1 MECGIL
7 RLKQEFY
14 QKDAVQTA
22 KDLLGK
28 VIVRK
33 YNGTTI
39 KVKIVETEAYC
50 GAEDKASHAHN
61 NKKTK
66 RTAPM
71 FKKGGHSYIYLIYGM
86 YYCLNVVTAAENS
99 PHAVLIRGV
108 EPLEGLNLIKEN
120 RQIKSSKTEDLTN
133 GPGKL
138 SQALKI
144 DKNFDGINLIKNKNL
159 YIIDGETEEFEI
171 DSSTRVNIDYAE
183 EYKDKKWRFFI
194 KGNKYLSKS

>member
-1 MECGIL
+1 M

-14 QKDAVQTA
+14 QKDAVQA
-22 KDLLGK
+22 ARDLLGK
-28 VIVRK
+28 IIVRK
-33 YNGTTI
+33 YDGKTI
-39 KVKIVETEAYC
+39 TVKIVETEAYC

-71 FKKGGHSYIYLIYGM
+71 FKKGGHAYIYLIYGM
-86 YYCLNVVTAAENS
+86 YYCLNVVTAAENN

-108 EPLEGLNLIKEN
+108 EPLKGLKYIKEN
-120 RQIKSSKTEDLTN
+120 RQIKSSRSKDLTN

-144 DKNFDGINLIKNKNL
+144 DKSFDGCNLVENNSL
-159 YIIDGETEEFEI
+159 YLTDGGTEDFEI
-171 DSSTRVNIDYAE
+171 ESSPRINIDYAE

-194 KGNKYLSKS
+194 KNNKYVSK

>member
-1 MECGIL
+1 MRCDNL

-14 QKDAVQTA
+14 QKDAVQSA
-22 KDLLGK
+22 RDLLGK
-28 VIVRK
+28 IIVRK
-33 YNGTTI
+33 YDGKIIT
-39 KVKIVETEAYC
+39 VKIVETEAYC

-71 FKKGGHSYIYLIYGM
+71 FKEGGHAYIYLIYGM
-86 YYCLNVVTAAENS
+86 YYCLNVVTAAENN

-108 EPLEGLNLIKEN
+108 EPLEGLKHIKEN
-120 RQIKSSKTEDLTN
+120 RQIKSNKAKDLTN

-144 DKNFDGINLIKNKNL
+144 DKSFDGCNLVINNSL
-159 YIIDGETEEFEI
+159 YITAGGTEDFEI
-171 DSSTRVNIDYAE
+171 ESSPRVNIDYAE

-194 KGNKYLSKS
+194 KNNKYTSK

>member
-1 MECGIL
+1 M

-14 QKDAVQTA
+14 QKDAVQA
-22 KDLLGK
+22 ARDLLGK
-28 VIVRK
+28 IIVRK
-33 YNGTTI
+33 YDGKII

-71 FKKGGHSYIYLIYGM
+71 FKEGGHAYIYLIYGM
-86 YYCLNVVTAAENS
+86 YYCLNVVTAAENN

-108 EPLEGLNLIKEN
+108 EPLKGLKYIKEN
-120 RQIKSSKTEDLTN
+120 RQIKSSRSKDLTN

-144 DKNFDGINLIKNKNL
+144 DKSFDGCNLVENNSL
-159 YIIDGETEEFEI
+159 YLTDGGTEDFEI
-171 DSSTRVNIDYAE
+171 ESSPRVNIDYAE
-183 EYKDKKWRFFI
+183 EYKDKKWRFLI
-194 KGNKYLSKS
+194 KNNKYVSK

>member
-1 MECGIL
+1 MRCGNL

-14 QKDAVQTA
+14 QKDAVQA
-22 KDLLGK
+22 ARDLLGK
-28 VIVRK
+28 IIVRK
-33 YNGTTI
+33 YNGKTI
-39 KVKIVETEAYC
+39 TVKIVETEAYC

-71 FKKGGHSYIYLIYGM
+71 FKEGGHAYIYLIYGM
-86 YYCLNVVTAAENS
+86 YYCLNVVTAAENN

-108 EPLEGLNLIKEN
+108 EPLKGLKYIKEN
-120 RQIKSSKTEDLTN
+120 RQIKSSRSKDLTN

-144 DKNFDGINLIKNKNL
+144 DKSFDGCNLVENNSL
-159 YIIDGETEEFEI
+159 YLTDGGTEDFEI
-171 DSSTRVNIDYAE
+171 ESSPRVNIDYAE

-194 KGNKYLSKS
+194 KNNKYVSK

>member
-1 MECGIL
+1 MRCGNL

-14 QKDAVQTA
+14 QKDAVQA
-22 KDLLGK
+22 ARDLLGK
-28 VIVRK
+28 IIVRK
-33 YNGTTI
+33 YDGKTI
-39 KVKIVETEAYC
+39 TVKIVETEAYC

-71 FKKGGHSYIYLIYGM
+71 FKEGGHAYIYLIYGM
-86 YYCLNVVTAAENS
+86 YYCLNVVTAAENN

-108 EPLEGLNLIKEN
+108 EPLKGLKYIKEN
-120 RQIKSSKTEDLTN
+120 RQIKSSRSKDLTN

-144 DKNFDGINLIKNKNL
+144 DKSFDGCNLVENNSL
-159 YIIDGETEEFEI
+159 YLTDGGTEDFEI
-171 DSSTRVNIDYAE
+171 ESSPRVNIDYAE

-194 KGNKYLSKS
+194 KNNKYVSK

>member
-1 MECGIL
+1 M
-7 RLKQEFY
+7 RLNQKFY

-28 VIVRK
+28 IIVRK
-33 YNGTTI
+33 YYGKTI

-50 GAEDKASHAHN
+50 GAEDKASHAYN

-71 FKKGGHSYIYLIYGM
+71 FKEGGHSYIYLIYGM
-86 YYCLNVVTAAENS
+86 YYCFNVVTASENN
-99 PHAVLIRGV
+99 PHAVLIRAV
-108 EPLEGLNLIKEN
+108 EPLTGIKQIKEN
-120 RQIKSSKTEDLTN
+120 RQIKSSRTEDLTN

-144 DKNFDGINLIKNKNL
+144 NKSLDGCSLVENSSL
-159 YIIDGETEEFEI
+159 YIIDGSAENFEI
-171 DSSTRVNIDYAE
+171 NSSPRVNIDYAE

-194 KGNKYLSKS
+194 KNNKYISKS

>member
-1 MECGIL
+1 MRCGNL

-14 QKDAVQTA
+14 QKDAVQVA
-22 KDLLGK
+22 RDLLGK
-28 VIVRK
+28 IIVRK
-33 YNGTTI
+33 YDGKTI
-39 KVKIVETEAYC
+39 TVKIVETEAYC

-71 FKKGGHSYIYLIYGM
+71 FKEGGHAYIYLIYGM
-86 YYCLNVVTAAENS
+86 YYCLNVVTAAENN

-108 EPLEGLNLIKEN
+108 EPLKGLKYIKEN
-120 RQIKSSKTEDLTN
+120 RQIKSSRSKDLTN

-144 DKNFDGINLIKNKNL
+144 DKSFDGCNLVENNSL
-159 YIIDGETEEFEI
+159 YLTDGGTEDFEI
-171 DSSTRVNIDYAE
+171 ESSPRVNIDYAE

-194 KGNKYLSKS
+194 KNNKYVSK

>member
-1 MECGIL
+1 MRCGNL

-14 QKDAVQTA
+14 QKDAVQA
-22 KDLLGK
+22 ARDLLGK
-28 VIVRK
+28 IIVRK
-33 YNGTTI
+33 YNGKTI
-39 KVKIVETEAYC
+39 TVKIVETEAYC

-71 FKKGGHSYIYLIYGM
+71 FKEGGHAYIYLIYGM
-86 YYCLNVVTAAENS
+86 YYCLNVVTAAENN

-108 EPLEGLNLIKEN
+108 EPLKGLKYIKEN
-120 RQIKSSKTEDLTN
+120 RQIKSSRSKDLTN

-144 DKNFDGINLIKNKNL
+144 DKSFDGCNLVENNSL
-159 YIIDGETEEFEI
+159 YLTDGGTEDFEI
-171 DSSTRVNIDYAE
+171 ESSPRVNIDYAE
-183 EYKDKKWRFFI
+183 EYKDKKWRFLI
-194 KGNKYLSKS
+194 KNNKYVSK

>member
-1 MECGIL
+1 M

-14 QKDAVQTA
+14 HKDAVQAA

-28 VIVRK
+28 IIVRK
-33 YNGTTI
+33 YDGKTI
-39 KVKIVETEAYC
+39 KVKIVDTEAYC

-71 FKKGGHSYIYLIYGM
+71 FKVGGHAYIYLIYGM
-86 YYCLNVVTAAENS
+86 YYCLNVVTAAENN

-108 EPLEGLNLIKEN
+108 EPLEGLNYIQEN
-120 RQIKSSKTEDLTN
+120 RQIKSSKIEDLTN

-144 DKNFDGINLIKNKNL
+144 DKSLDGCNLVENSSL
-159 YIIDGETEEFEI
+159 YIIDGGTEEFEI
-171 DSSTRVNIDYAE
+171 ESSPRINIDYAE
-183 EYKDKKWRFFI
+183 DYKDKKWRFFI
-194 KGNKYLSKS
+194 KNNKYVSK

>member
-1 MECGIL
+1 MRCGNL

-14 QKDAVQTA
+14 QKDAVQA
-22 KDLLGK
+22 ARDLLGK
-28 VIVRK
+28 IIVRK
-33 YNGTTI
+33 YDGKII

-71 FKKGGHSYIYLIYGM
+71 FKEGGHAYIYLIYGM
-86 YYCLNVVTAAENS
+86 YYCLNVVTAAENN

-108 EPLEGLNLIKEN
+108 EPLKGLKYIKEN
-120 RQIKSSKTEDLTN
+120 RQIKSSRSKDLTN

-144 DKNFDGINLIKNKNL
+144 DKSFDGCNLVENNSL
-159 YIIDGETEEFEI
+159 YLTDGGTEDFEI
-171 DSSTRVNIDYAE
+171 ESSPRVNIDYAE
-183 EYKDKKWRFFI
+183 EYKDKKWRFLI
-194 KGNKYLSKS
+194 KNNKYVSK